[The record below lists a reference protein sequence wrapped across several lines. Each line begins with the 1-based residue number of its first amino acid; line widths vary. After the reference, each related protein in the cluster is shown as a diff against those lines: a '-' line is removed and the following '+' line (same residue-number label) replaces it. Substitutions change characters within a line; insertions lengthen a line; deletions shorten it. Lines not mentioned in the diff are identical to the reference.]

1 MSAGLTQDNLAERL
15 GVVRTTVAMWETG
28 KSIPRADLLPDLAK
42 ILGCSIEDLLQS
54 LKQKQNKEG

>member
-1 MSAGLTQDNLAERL
+1 MSAGLTQDSLAEKL

-54 LKQKQNKEG
+54 LKLKKKKEG